1 MLRSPLPV
9 NVAPVSYADNK
20 HQNTFSSK
28 LLENPVVA
36 HAEAVKLVFAF
47 GRRHSPT
54 WLTIRGQLR

>member
-1 MLRSPLPV
+1 MLRLPLPV

-36 HAEAVKLVFAF
+36 HAEAVSWSSRSDGAIPRL
-47 GRRHSPT
+47 G
-54 WLTIRGQLR
+54 